1 MSMPMQKLPR
11 ISSVND
17 RFDTYQIIEDALS
30 DPESAALD
38 PKHPYHE
45 QAVKSL
51 RRLQL
56 QIINPDK
63 PCISELDLKR
73 LNLPRSKAEQMEFN
87 RKVHGS
93 AIGNRP
99 KVTEL
104 DRIISVFIGI
114 DPKTNKPVYQ
124 QMTEEQYL
132 ECKAEE
138 TDDDFPC
145 EECGEDYDFCDVSS
159 IN

>member
-1 MSMPMQKLPR
+1 MSMHKLPR
-11 ISSVND
+11 TSSVKD

-56 QIINPDK
+56 QIVNPGN
-63 PCISELDLKR
+63 PTISELDLKR
-73 LNLPRSKAEQMEFN
+73 LNLPRSKAEQLENNKLF
-87 RKVHGS
+87 HGS

-104 DRIISVFIGI
+104 NSVVSVFMGM
-114 DPKTNKPVYQ
+114 DVQTNKPIYQ
-124 QMTEEQYL
+124 HMTEEQYQ
-132 ECKAEE
+132 EMRTDM
-138 TDDDFPC
+138 TDDF
-145 EECGEDYDFCDVSS
+145 
-159 IN
+159 